1 LEQGGCNA
9 KESKYQNQ
17 CAALN
22 EVSCT
27 NHQFSSEELGLERFE
42 PGGKNA
48 ASPSWAP
55 QNQWQDN
62 KSKSDWDDGAMQYR
76 DPNVGL
82 HAYKS
87 YGKQLGKDHRWN
99 KYTMDGLPASDV
111 CEWKPHTFYDGQ
123 VSRETEYDGKQFYV
137 LYKRS
142 QSGSW
147 AVGQPD
153 EFTFQGPKWEWDAGG
168 YDPKFNEWARW
179 FDDKG
184 KIVLQNPDGTFNQ
197 DAIKYRQAVLKKM
210 GGDFKPTEIPII
222 YYTIDDSDVTEESKK
237 LAEQAAINYHSGE

>member
-1 LEQGGCNA
+1 
-9 KESKYQNQ
+9 
-17 CAALN
+17 
-22 EVSCT
+22 
-27 NHQFSSEELGLERFE
+27 
-42 PGGKNA
+42 
-48 ASPSWAP
+48 
-55 QNQWQDN
+55 
-62 KSKSDWDDGAMQYR
+62 
-76 DPNVGL
+76 
-82 HAYKS
+82 
-87 YGKQLGKDHRWN
+87 
-99 KYTMDGLPASDV
+99 MDGLPASDV

-153 EFTFQGPKWEWDAGG
+153 NFTFTAPKWYWEGG
-168 YDPKFNEWARW
+168 YDPKFNDWARW

-184 KIVLQNPDGTFNQ
+184 KIVLYNPNGTLNE
-197 DAIKYRQAVLKKM
+197 DAVKYRAEVLKKM
-210 GGDFKPTEIPII
+210 GGDFKPSEIPII